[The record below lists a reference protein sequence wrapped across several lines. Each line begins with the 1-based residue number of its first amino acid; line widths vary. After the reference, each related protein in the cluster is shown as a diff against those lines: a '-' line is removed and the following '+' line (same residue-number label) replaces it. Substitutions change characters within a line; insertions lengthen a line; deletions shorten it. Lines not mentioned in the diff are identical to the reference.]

1 MTRTLPLV
9 FLLILFASGCG
20 EAEHPREELIGSYRP
35 APVQVNIPDPNL
47 RKAVERALGKA
58 QGAPITDEEM
68 ATLADLSAVNSNI
81 GDLTGLNFASSL
93 TTLELDSNQI
103 VDIAPLAS
111 LTRLR
116 ELWLFYNRILDDPGN
131 PIIMDIT
138 PLAGLTQLT
147 RLFLSHDQI
156 ADVTPLAGLTQ
167 LTELSLSVNQITDI
181 TPLAGLTQ
189 LEALY
194 LSHNQI
200 ADVTPLAGLTQL
212 GWLHLAHNQ
221 ITDIT
226 PLAGLIQLRGLG
238 LYHNQSLVDT
248 SLLCVLLEINPALEL
263 STDVVVRCQD

>member
-103 VDIAPLAS
+103 VDIALLAS
-111 LTRLR
+111 
-116 ELWLFYNRILDDPGN
+116 
-131 PIIMDIT
+131 
-138 PLAGLTQLT
+138 
-147 RLFLSHDQI
+147 
-156 ADVTPLAGLTQ
+156 LTQ
-167 LTELSLSVNQITDI
+167 LTELSLNSNQI
-181 TPLAGLTQ
+181 P
-189 LEALY
+189 
-194 LSHNQI
+194 
-200 ADVTPLAGLTQL
+200 
-212 GWLHLAHNQ
+212 
-221 ITDIT
+221 DIT